1 MKKIVRLKESDL
13 NRLVKRVIE
22 EQNLSEQ
29 TPLGVAYNI
38 GEIGIDVVKLIVNVF
53 PPQTTLGLIWDLI
66 TGNKT
71 SALSTLKS
79 HEKQLGDKYQTLVNT
94 INKGDLAKLARQ
106 IKDVLG
112 SII

>member
-1 MKKIVRLKESDL
+1 MKKIVKLKEADL

-53 PPQTTLGLIWDLI
+53 PPQTTLSLIWDLI

-79 HEKQLGDKYQTLVNT
+79 YEKQLGDKYQTLVNT

-106 IKDVLG
+106 IKDALS

>member
-1 MKKIVRLKESDL
+1 MKKIIKLTESDL
-13 NRLVKRVIE
+13 ERIVSKVIK
-22 EQNLSEQ
+22 EQDLNEQ

-38 GEIGIDVVKLIVNVF
+38 GEIGVDVIKLMVNVF

-79 HEKQLGDKYQTLVNT
+79 YEKQLGNKYQTLVNT

-106 IKDVLG
+106 IKDALS

>member
-1 MKKIVRLKESDL
+1 MKKIVKLKEADL

-38 GEIGIDVVKLIVNVF
+38 
-53 PPQTTLGLIWDLI
+53 
-66 TGNKT
+66 
-71 SALSTLKS
+71 
-79 HEKQLGDKYQTLVNT
+79 QLGDKYQTLVNT

-106 IKDVLG
+106 IKDALG

>member
-1 MKKIVRLKESDL
+1 MKKVIRLTEDDL
-13 NRLVKRVIE
+13 TKIVKRVIE
-22 EQNLSEQ
+22 EQ

-53 PPQTTLGLIWDLI
+53 PPQTTLGFIWDLI

-106 IKDVLG
+106 IKDALG

>member
-1 MKKIVRLKESDL
+1 MKRIVKLKESDL

-38 GEIGIDVVKLIVNVF
+38 GEIGIDVVKLMVNVF
-53 PPQTTLGLIWDLI
+53 PPHTTLSLIWDLI

-79 HEKQLGDKYQTLVNT
+79 HEEQLGDKYQTLVNT
-94 INKGDLAKLARQ
+94 ISKGDLAKLARQ